1 MPVTLSDRMATKA
14 RTRLWKNL
22 IATEGD
28 VDRSNC
34 REVAGVLKS
43 WIRGTSNEV
52 CAKEFDLIY
61 TWQKLAATLRE
72 SVMEGGWLNYMGR
85 SGVVGA
91 GKTT

>member
-1 MPVTLSDRMATKA
+1 MPVTLSDRTATKA

-28 VDRSNC
+28 VDRSDC

-43 WIRGTSNEV
+43 WIRRTSNEV
-52 CAKEFDLIY
+52 WANEFDLIY